1 MKVLLDSHA
10 FLWAISSQ
18 TKVSPRVRQIF
29 TGPHDLLLSVVSMW
43 EILIKTQIGKLR
55 LPSAAGEYLLK
66 QMARNHIEALPVN
79 LDHVLRVE
87 SLPAHHRDPFDR
99 LLIAQSLEEAL
110 PIVTADPVFSLYP
123 VTTIW

>member
-1 MKVLLDSHA
+1 MKALLDSHA

>member
-10 FLWAISSQ
+10 FLWAVSSQ
-18 TKVSPRVRQIF
+18 AKISPRVREIF
-29 TGPHDLLLSVVSMW
+29 TGPHDLLLSVVSVW

-55 LPSAAGEYLLK
+55 LPSPAGGYLLK
-66 QMARNHIEALPVN
+66 QMAINHIESLPVN

-99 LLIAQSLEEAL
+99 LLIAQSLEDAL

-123 VTTIW
+123 VTTVW

>member
-10 FLWAISSQ
+10 FLWAISSHA
-18 TKVSPRVRQIF
+18 KVSPRVRQIF